1 MRRFCKQVSCAEAD
15 EWSVPVQVCTAMGCA
30 AGLSTAPLTGA
41 ELRRV
46 AIPGSLTLA
55 WRLGQAVL
63 QAQRAKT
70 DAVAAVVQ
78 AGHGVLLFTG
88 AGFPDSSRTSGLSV
102 WQSHISHLLHQSQN
116 LCTSCA

>member
-1 MRRFCKQVSCAEAD
+1 MA
-15 EWSVPVQVCTAMGCA
+15 VQVCTAMGCA
-30 AGLSTAPLTGA
+30 AGLSIAPLTGA

-78 AGHGVLLFTG
+78 AGHGILLFTG
-88 AGFPDSSRTSGLSV
+88 TPSPVEAGHQGHKSGKHTSLTCCIRV
-102 WQSHISHLLHQSQN
+102 KTYAQVLREQL
-116 LCTSCA
+116 

>member
-1 MRRFCKQVSCAEAD
+1 MA
-15 EWSVPVQVCTAMGCA
+15 VQVCTAMGCA

-63 QAQRAKT
+63 QAQQAKT

-78 AGHGVLLFTG
+78 AGHGILLFTG
-88 AGFPDSSRTSGLSV
+88 TPYPVVAGHQV
-102 WQSHISHLLHQSQN
+102 HQSEKQTFST
-116 LCTSCA
+116 CCI